1 MTASHGQFTVER
13 LVKAPPALV
22 YAAWSTK
29 AGKEAWFVAPSDRWS
44 LLTREFDFREG
55 GRERLAGKWA
65 SGMVTTFDA
74 LYRNIVPNER
84 IVYVYDMWI
93 DDKRISVSLATVQF
107 EPHGAGTK
115 LTVTEQGVFVDGYD
129 DAGSRERGTGD
140 LMDQLV
146 RAVEGK

>member
-1 MTASHGQFTVER
+1 MIASHGQFTIER
-13 LVKAPPALV
+13 IVNAPPALV

-29 AGKEAWFVAPSDRWS
+29 EGKEAWFVAPSGRWS

-107 EPHGAGTK
+107 EPHGADTK
-115 LTVTEQGVFVDGYD
+115 LIVTEQGVFVDGYD
-129 DAGSRERGTGD
+129 DAGNRERGTGD

-146 RAVEGK
+146 RAVEG

>member
-1 MTASHGQFTVER
+1 MTASHGQFTIER
-13 LVKAPPALV
+13 IVKAPPARV

-29 AGKEAWFVAPSDRWS
+29 EGKEAWFAAPDKWT

-115 LTVTEQGVFVDGYD
+115 LIVTEQGVFVDGYD